1 MKILNLEN
9 ENRKFTKSIENFH
22 VMEYLQ
28 DSSVSPM
35 TAMEEYYMSKMNVR
49 RRQVVIEL
57 DKEHSAII
65 QSGAMQ
71 WMGGHVQATAG
82 IKGIGDLF
90 GKAIKG
96 AMTKESAV

>member
-35 TAMEEYYMSKMNVR
+35 TAMEEYYMQN
-49 RRQVVIEL
+49 ECAPPPGC
-57 DKEHSAII
+57 H
-65 QSGAMQ
+65 
-71 WMGGHVQATAG
+71 
-82 IKGIGDLF
+82 
-90 GKAIKG
+90 
-96 AMTKESAV
+96 